1 MLLQS
6 CQCSGARRSL
16 EMPHQLLV
24 ALFAGGFLTGKYAP
38 SQRAVSGSQS
48 EESWA
53 YPERYFADSADD
65 TLRALLDISK
75 RIGCAPAAGKSLES

>member
-6 CQCSGARRSL
+6 CQCSGARRCL

-38 SQRAVSGSQS
+38 GQRAVSGSQS

-65 TLRALLDISK
+65 TLRTLRYLEEN
-75 RIGCAPAAGKSLES
+75 RVCAGSREVS